1 MTTEIHAHN
10 VLNLLNEQALTRK
23 ELADKLAQEYGS
35 EARFHTCKLNGLD
48 LDALLTFFVKMEKVV
63 VDGEKLKTNMARV
76 CNH

>member
-10 VLNLLNEQALTRK
+10 VLKLLSEKPLTREELTQ
-23 ELADKLAQEYGS
+23 ELAQMYGT

-48 LDALLTFFVKMEKVV
+48 LDGLLKFFLKMEKVV
-63 VDGEKLKTNMARV
+63 LVDDKLCTNRERV

>member
-10 VLNLLNEQALTRK
+10 VLNLLSEKPLTREELTQ
-23 ELADKLAQEYGS
+23 ELAQMYGT

-48 LDALLTFFVKMEKVV
+48 LDGLLKFFLKMEKVV
-63 VDGEKLKTNMARV
+63 LVDNKLCTNRERV

>member
-10 VLNLLNEQALTRK
+10 VLHRLSEKPLTREALTQ
-23 ELADKLAQEYGS
+23 ELAQMYGT

-48 LDALLTFFVKMEKVV
+48 LDGLLKFFLKMEKVV
-63 VDGEKLKTNMARV
+63 LVDDKLCTNRERV

>member
-10 VLNLLNEQALTRK
+10 VLNLLSEKPLTREEPTQ
-23 ELADKLAQEYGS
+23 ELAQMYGT

-48 LDALLTFFVKMEKVV
+48 LDGLLKFFLKMEKVV
-63 VDGEKLKTNMARV
+63 LVDDKLCTNRERV

>member
-10 VLNLLNEQALTRK
+10 VLNLLSEKPLTREELTQ
-23 ELADKLAQEYGS
+23 ELAQMYGT

-48 LDALLTFFVKMEKVV
+48 LDGLLKFFLKMEKVV
-63 VDGEKLKTNMARV
+63 LVDDKLCTNRELV

>member
-10 VLNLLNEQALTRK
+10 VLNLLSEKPLTREELTQ
-23 ELADKLAQEYGS
+23 ELAQMYGT

-48 LDALLTFFVKMEKVV
+48 LDDLLKFFLKMEKVV
-63 VDGEKLKTNMARV
+63 LVDGKLCTNRERV

>member
-10 VLNLLNEQALTRK
+10 VLNLLSEKPLTRE
-23 ELADKLAQEYGS
+23 ELTLALAQAYGE

-48 LDALLTFFVKMEKVV
+48 LDSLLKFFLKMEKVV
-63 VDGEKLKTNMARV
+63 VVDDKLCTNRERV

>member
-10 VLNLLNEQALTRK
+10 VLNLLSEKPLTREELTQ
-23 ELADKLAQEYGS
+23 ELAQMYGT

-48 LDALLTFFVKMEKVV
+48 LDSLLKFFLKMEKVV
-63 VDGEKLKTNMARV
+63 LVDDKLCTNRERV

>member
-10 VLNLLNEQALTRK
+10 VLNLLSEKPLTREELTL
-23 ELADKLAQEYGS
+23 ELAQTYGA

-48 LDALLTFFVKMEKVV
+48 LDGLLKFFLKMEKVV
-63 VDGEKLKTNMARV
+63 VVDDRLCTNRERV

>member
-10 VLNLLNEQALTRK
+10 VLNLLSEKPLTREALTQ
-23 ELADKLAQEYGS
+23 ELAQMYGT

-48 LDALLTFFVKMEKVV
+48 LDGLLKFFLKMEKVV
-63 VDGEKLKTNMARV
+63 LVDGKLYTNRERV

>member
-10 VLNLLNEQALTRK
+10 VLNLLSEKPLTREELTQ
-23 ELADKLAQEYGS
+23 ELAQMYGT

-48 LDALLTFFVKMEKVV
+48 LDGLLKFFLKMEKVV
-63 VDGEKLKTNMARV
+63 LVDDKLCTNRERV

>member
-10 VLNLLNEQALTRK
+10 VLNLLSEKPLTREELTQ
-23 ELADKLAQEYGS
+23 ELAQMYGT

-48 LDALLTFFVKMEKVV
+48 LNDLLKFFLKMEKVV
-63 VDGEKLKTNMARV
+63 LVDGKLYTNRERV

>member
-10 VLNLLNEQALTRK
+10 VLNLLSEKPLTREELTQ
-23 ELADKLAQEYGS
+23 ELAQMYGT

-48 LDALLTFFVKMEKVV
+48 LDGLLKFFLKMEKVV
-63 VDGEKLKTNMARV
+63 LVDGKLCTNRERV